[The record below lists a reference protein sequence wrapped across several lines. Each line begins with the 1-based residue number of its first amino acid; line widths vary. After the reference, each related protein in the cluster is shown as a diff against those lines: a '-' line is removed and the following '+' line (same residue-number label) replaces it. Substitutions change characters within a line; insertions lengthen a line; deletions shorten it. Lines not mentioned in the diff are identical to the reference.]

1 MRAVRRTESG
11 VAVTEADEPVGDGV
25 MVSVARAGICGSD
38 IHMLDLG
45 PSPITMGHEFG
56 GWLSD
61 GTLVAVRPTGMCGT
75 CRMCTSGRS
84 NICPESMGRFFGGVL
99 HGGFADRVMVDA
111 NCIFPMPA
119 GATPGAAALVEP
131 LAVAVHGVR
140 RVALEPGS
148 RVAVIGAGSVGL
160 AVVAVLRY
168 LGIDAQV
175 EARYEHQRRAVEAL
189 GGSVGIKGRYDVVFD
204 AVGSQTAI
212 DAAIKSCETG
222 GSIVEL
228 GVFWDS
234 VSLRQDVTL
243 REISLLPAVFYAH
256 GHNDSDF
263 ATAIDVISAA
273 PHIEDVLVTHRFALD
288 EARRAFEVATDRA
301 SGALKVH
308 LVV

>member
-1 MRAVRRTESG
+1 MRAVRRAS
-11 VAVTEADEPVGDGV
+11 DGV
-25 MVSVARAGICGSD
+25 HVVDVDLPRGEGVVVSVEVAGICGSD
-38 IHMLDLG
+38 VHMLAMG

-56 GWLSD
+56 GRLAD

-84 NICPESMGRFFGGVL
+84 NICPDAMARFFGGVL
-99 HGGFADRVMVDA
+99 DGGFADQVLVDP
-111 NCIFPMPA
+111 NCIFPMPV

-131 LAVAVHGVR
+131 IAVAVHGVR
-140 RVALEPGS
+140 RVDLARGQ

-160 AVVAVLRY
+160 AVVAVLTH
-168 LGIDAQV
+168 LGVEAHV
-175 EARYEHQRRAVEAL
+175 EARYDHQRRAVEAL
-189 GGSVGIKGRYDVVFD
+189 GGSVGVSGRYDIVFD
-204 AVGSQTAI
+204 AVGSQSAI
-212 DAAIKSCETG
+212 DSAVRACETG

-228 GVFWDS
+228 GVFWED
-234 VSLRQDVTL
+234 VALRRDLTL

-256 GHNDSDF
+256 GHDDTDF
-263 ATAIDVISAA
+263 ATAIRVLHET
-273 PHIEDVLVTHRFALD
+273 PQIEEILVTHRFPLD